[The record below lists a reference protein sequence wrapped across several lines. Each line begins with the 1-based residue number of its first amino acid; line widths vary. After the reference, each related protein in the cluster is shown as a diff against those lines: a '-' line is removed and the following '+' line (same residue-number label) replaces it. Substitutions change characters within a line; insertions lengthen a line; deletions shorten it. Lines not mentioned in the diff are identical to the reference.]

1 MRSTRSPIILLFAAS
16 VVAAWAV
23 SSAAL
28 AQERARQSDPSVSTV
43 EDVLVEGRPLEER
56 AAAFVEQATA
66 PARGRGLGRWHG
78 RVCVAAVNLRADL
91 AQSIVNRVSDV
102 ASELGLRVGDV
113 GCAANVVIVF
123 ATDASGLAAALA
135 DERPRAFRPGTSGI
149 ERGERAFEDF
159 LNGDQPVRWWHLSMP
174 VDAETGRRATRLPG
188 DIEPGGAPSAP
199 YVVTFASRL
208 NTQIRDDVFKA
219 FIFVDVD
226 RIGTVNTA
234 QLADYLALIALAPV
248 DPAGTFS
255 GYNTILNLFA
265 GTAAPDGLTD
275 WDWSYLRAL
284 YQTLDAPQLPVSVA
298 AQGDAVAGALA
309 RRVREQD
316 VAPAPE

>member
-1 MRSTRSPIILLFAAS
+1 MCACI
-16 VVAAWAV
+16 
-23 SSAAL
+23 SALWTIPLSCL
-28 AQERARQSDPSVSTV
+28 AQEPRQQADPSVSTV
-43 EDVLVEGRPLEER
+43 EDVVVEGRPLEER
-56 AAAFVEQATA
+56 AAAFVEQVTA
-66 PARGRGLGRWHG
+66 PARGRGLGRWQG
-78 RVCVAAVNLRADL
+78 RVCVGVVNLRTDL
-91 AQSIVNRVSDV
+91 AQAIADRVSDV
-102 ASELGLRVGDV
+102 AADLGLRVGSE

-123 ATDASGLAAALA
+123 ATDAAGLAAVLA
-135 DERPRAFRPGTSGI
+135 EDRPRAFRPGTSGI

-188 DIEPGGAPSAP
+188 DVEPGGAPSAP

-226 RIGTVNTA
+226 RIGIVNTA

-248 DPAGTFS
+248 DPAGTFV
-255 GYNTILNLFA
+255 GYDTILNLFA

-284 YQTLDAPQLPVSVA
+284 YQTLDAPQLPASVA

-316 VAPAPE
+316 AAPTPD